1 MKPYL
6 PGTIN
11 KCLISN
17 WKGHYVLPYCIS
29 DGHIL
34 NLHYVLVHLD
44 PFRESITFA
53 IIPNM
58 DYKPSRR
65 YSAKA
70 RQWLTCLENQH
81 HSIRHAKMGVKSLKS
96 PYGGR
101 LRLGIAFCYVMS
113 HYDCYRRDCPA
124 LSVIRI

>member
-1 MKPYL
+1 MFDFQLEGALRFTLLYL
-6 PGTIN
+6 GRAHFKSTLCSRTSRPVSGIDYLCYHT
-11 KCLISN
+11 
-17 WKGHYVLPYCIS
+17 V
-29 DGHIL
+29 D
-34 NLHYVLVHLD
+34 
-44 PFRESITFA
+44 